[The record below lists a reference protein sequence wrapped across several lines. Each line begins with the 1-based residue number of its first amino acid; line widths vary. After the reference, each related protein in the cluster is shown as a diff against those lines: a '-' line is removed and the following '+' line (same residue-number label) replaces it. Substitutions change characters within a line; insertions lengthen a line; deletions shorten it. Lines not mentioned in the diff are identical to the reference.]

1 MLKNTNIQ
9 NYNENTFGKL
19 PPQAINVEEALLGG
33 LINEPEEIGSV
44 MSFLC
49 KDAFYKDVN
58 AIIYAAIIDLFNKGK
73 SIDVIVLQEKL
84 RSEGKFEEC
93 GGYMYL
99 TSLLKFS
106 SLSYNIEHYARI
118 IHEKY
123 IRREII
129 RQCTDLIQKSFDD
142 TLEFDELINNLNTIP
157 ETVEKSFAGIDSGST
172 HKEVAKST
180 LIEIY
185 SDVEKAKIG
194 TPSGITTGLLDLNRT
209 IGGFKPATLIYLAA
223 RPGIGKT
230 SLALHFAIE
239 AAKSGVW
246 VNFFSYEMT
255 KNQLFKIHLSGE
267 SEVNR
272 TNIRDGKLSENE
284 LTAINKAVGRIENLP
299 ILWNTKQLNINQV
312 KGIVRKNIMS
322 GRCDIVIIDYLQLI
336 PPTDSKNTREQQISE
351 ISRNLK
357 LMSLEYQIP
366 IIALSQLNRLAETEI
381 PRLHH
386 LRESGSLEQDADIVI
401 FPFRELD
408 ANQNELN
415 YDLIIAKNRNGSI
428 GRFGIWHNEEMTKF
442 GNKVQSNSIDYNY
455 NPNSTFDPDYNP
467 F

>member
-1 MLKNTNIQ
+1 MNTQ
-9 NYNENTFGKL
+9 NYSDHGVI
-19 PPQAINVEEALLGG
+19 PPQALNVEEALLGG
-33 LINEPEEIGSV
+33 LINEPEEIGSI
-44 MSFLC
+44 MAFLSV
-49 KDAFYKDVN
+49 DAFYNESNK
-58 AIIYAAIIDLFNKGK
+58 IIYSTIIKLFNKNK
-73 SIDVIVLQEKL
+73 AIDLIIIQEELKND
-84 RSEGKFEEC
+84 GKFEMC
-93 GGYMYL
+93 GGYLYL
-99 TSLLKFS
+99 TSLLKYS
-106 SLSYNIEHYARI
+106 SLSYNIEHYAKI

-129 RQCTDLIQKSFDD
+129 RQCTKLIQDSFDD

-180 LIEIY
+180 IIEIY
-185 SDVEKAKIG
+185 NDVEKAKSG
-194 TPSGITTGLLDLNRT
+194 NPSGITTGLIDLNRT

-230 SLALHFAIE
+230 SLALHFAVE
-239 AAKSGVW
+239 SAKSGIW

-284 LTAINKAVGRIENLP
+284 LSILNKTVGKIENLP
-299 ILWNTKQLNINQV
+299 ILWNTKHLNINQI

-322 GRCDIVIIDYLQLI
+322 NRCSLVIIDYLQLI
-336 PPTDSKNTREQQISE
+336 PPTDGKNTREQQISE

-401 FPFRELD
+401 FPYKELD

-415 YDLIIAKNRNGSI
+415 YDLIIAKNRNGNI

-442 GNKVQSNSIDYNY
+442 GNKANESMNDYSY
-455 NPNSTFDPDYNP
+455 NPNSTFEPNETP